1 MPEQV
6 GSRAGI
12 REDMKNL
19 RTRKLAVITIALASF
34 LPSASAEEKL
44 LEGFVIGRV
53 YEIDKE
59 RYRKYIEAKRSQ
71 DSDFDETLAELDA
84 MEFVDEREEVIVIGR
99 QLATNATFV
108 SELSDETG
116 EYAIRE
122 TPVGTYEFTLR
133 HEEFDYPVK
142 QRLDLNVQLDYVAE
156 LCFVIDREEQVA
168 WMARMT
174 FVERRMCPRGSRE
187 PASLI
192 CPPVLPSSPVQT
204 ESFPMVCFFYL
215 QELALRLARLESSP
229 PPIKSRRAHPYRQ
242 TTNPDWHLTA
252 GS

>member
-34 LPSASAEEKL
+34 LPSASAEEKP

-59 RYRKYIEAKRSQ
+59 RYCKYIEAKRSQ

-156 LCFVIDREEQVA
+156 LCFVIDREEQFA
-168 WMARMT
+168 WMAADDVRRT
-174 FVERRMCPRGSRE
+174 SDVPPWVPRTCVSHLSTCLALITGTDGILPDGLLLLLAGAGATASAIGIISSSDQVE
-187 PASLI
+187 A
-192 CPPVLPSSPVQT
+192 SSPV
-204 ESFPMVCFFYL
+204 
-215 QELALRLARLESSP
+215 P
-229 PPIKSRRAHPYRQ
+229 PNNQP
-242 TTNPDWHLTA
+242 
-252 GS
+252 

>member
-1 MPEQV
+1 
-6 GSRAGI
+6 
-12 REDMKNL
+12 MKNVGAC
-19 RTRKLAVITIALASF
+19 KLAVIVIAMAVF
-34 LPSASAEEKL
+34 LPGASAEEKI

-59 RYRKYIEAKRSQ
+59 RYREYIEEKRAQ
-71 DSDFDETLAELDA
+71 DLDFDETLAELDA
-84 MEFVDEREEVIVIGR
+84 MDFVDEREEVMVSGR

-133 HEEFDYPVK
+133 HEGFDYPVK

-168 WMARMT
+168 WRA
-174 FVERRMCPRGSRE
+174 VDDVRRTSDV
-187 PASLI
+187 
-192 CPPVLPSSPVQT
+192 PPVGP
-204 ESFPMVCFFYL
+204 EN
-215 QELALRLARLESSP
+215 LRLSFVRLSCP
-229 PPIKSRRAHPYRQ
+229 HHRHRRNPSRWSASFTCRSWRHGYR
-242 TTNPDWHLTA
+242 DWNHLLRSGRGQLTRTAKQPTLTADWQLTA
-252 GS
+252 GN

>member
-1 MPEQV
+1 MPETFASRV
-6 GSRAGI
+6 GM

-19 RTRKLAVITIALASF
+19 GTHRLALCAIAMASF
-34 LPSASAEEKL
+34 LPGASAQEKT

-59 RYRKYIEAKRSQ
+59 DYREYIEAKRAQ
-71 DSDFDETLAELDA
+71 DSDFDEMVEELDA
-84 MEFVDEREEVIVIGR
+84 MEFVDEREEVTVTGR

-108 SELSDETG
+108 SELSDEMG

-133 HEEFDYPVK
+133 HEGVDYPVK

-168 WMARMT
+168 WMAADDA
-174 FVERRMCPRGSRE
+174 RRTSDVPPWVPRTCVSHLSACLALITGTDGTLPDGLLLLLAGSGATATAIGMGVALILTPIIANCVSARHCRE
-187 PASLI
+187 P
-192 CPPVLPSSPVQT
+192 
-204 ESFPMVCFFYL
+204 
-215 QELALRLARLESSP
+215 
-229 PPIKSRRAHPYRQ
+229 
-242 TTNPDWHLTA
+242 
-252 GS
+252 

>member
-1 MPEQV
+1 
-6 GSRAGI
+6 
-12 REDMKNL
+12 MKNVGAC
-19 RTRKLAVITIALASF
+19 KLAVIVIAMAVF
-34 LPSASAEEKL
+34 LPGASAEEKI

-59 RYRKYIEAKRSQ
+59 RYREYIEEKRAQ
-71 DSDFDETLAELDA
+71 DLDFDETLAELDA
-84 MEFVDEREEVIVIGR
+84 MDFVDEREEVMVSGR

-133 HEEFDYPVK
+133 HEGFDYPVK

-168 WMARMT
+168 WMAVDDVRRT
-174 FVERRMCPRGSRE
+174 SDVPPWVPRTCVSHLSACLALITGTDGTLPDGLLLLLAGAGATATAIGIISSDQVE
-187 PASLI
+187 A
-192 CPPVLPSSPVQT
+192 SSPVPQNK
-204 ESFPMVCFFYL
+204 P
-215 QELALRLARLESSP
+215 R
-229 PPIKSRRAHPYRQ
+229 
-242 TTNPDWHLTA
+242 
-252 GS
+252 

>member
-1 MPEQV
+1 
-6 GSRAGI
+6 
-12 REDMKNL
+12 MKNVGAC
-19 RTRKLAVITIALASF
+19 KLAVIVIAMAVF
-34 LPSASAEEKL
+34 LPGASAEEKI

-59 RYRKYIEAKRSQ
+59 RCREYIEEKRAQ
-71 DSDFDETLAELDA
+71 DLDFDETLAELHA
-84 MEFVDEREEVIVIGR
+84 MDFVDEREEVMVSGR

-133 HEEFDYPVK
+133 HEGFDYPVK

-168 WMARMT
+168 WMAVDDVRRT
-174 FVERRMCPRGSRE
+174 SDVPPWVPRTCVSHLSACLALITGTDGTLPDGLLLLLAGAGATATAIGIISSDQVE
-187 PASLI
+187 A
-192 CPPVLPSSPVQT
+192 SSPVPQN
-204 ESFPMVCFFYL
+204 
-215 QELALRLARLESSP
+215 
-229 PPIKSRRAHPYRQ
+229 
-242 TTNPDWHLTA
+242 NPR
-252 GS
+252 

>member
-1 MPEQV
+1 
-6 GSRAGI
+6 
-12 REDMKNL
+12 MKNVGAC
-19 RTRKLAVITIALASF
+19 KLAVIVIAMAVF
-34 LPSASAEEKL
+34 LPGASAEEKI

-59 RYRKYIEAKRSQ
+59 RYREYIEEKRAQ
-71 DSDFDETLAELDA
+71 DLDFDETLAELDA
-84 MEFVDEREEVIVIGR
+84 MDFVDEREEVMVSGR

-133 HEEFDYPVK
+133 HEGFDYPVK

-168 WMARMT
+168 WMAVDDVRRT
-174 FVERRMCPRGSRE
+174 SDVPPWVPRTCVSHLSACLALITGTDGTLPDGLLLLLAGAGATATAIGIISSDQVE
-187 PASLI
+187 A
-192 CPPVLPSSPVQT
+192 SSPVPQN
-204 ESFPMVCFFYL
+204 
-215 QELALRLARLESSP
+215 
-229 PPIKSRRAHPYRQ
+229 
-242 TTNPDWHLTA
+242 NPR
-252 GS
+252 

>member
-1 MPEQV
+1 MHETFA
-6 GSRAGI
+6 SRVGI

-19 RTRKLAVITIALASF
+19 GTNRLALCAIAMASF
-34 LPSASAEEKL
+34 LPGASAQEKT

-59 RYRKYIEAKRSQ
+59 AYREYIEAKRAQ
-71 DSDFDETLAELDA
+71 DSDFDEMVEELDA
-84 MEFVDEREEVIVIGR
+84 MEFVDEREEVTVTGR

-108 SELSDETG
+108 SELSDEMG

-133 HEEFDYPVK
+133 HEGVDYPVK

-168 WMARMT
+168 WMAADDVRRT
-174 FVERRMCPRGSRE
+174 SDVPPWVPRTCVSHLSACLALITGTDKTLPDGLLLLLAGAGATATAIGIISSDQVE
-187 PASLI
+187 A
-192 CPPVLPSSPVQT
+192 SSPVPQN
-204 ESFPMVCFFYL
+204 E
-215 QELALRLARLESSP
+215 ER
-229 PPIKSRRAHPYRQ
+229 
-242 TTNPDWHLTA
+242 
-252 GS
+252 

>member
-1 MPEQV
+1 
-6 GSRAGI
+6 
-12 REDMKNL
+12 MKNVGA
-19 RTRKLAVITIALASF
+19 RKLAVIVIAMAVF
-34 LPSASAEEKL
+34 LPGASAEERI

-59 RYRKYIEAKRSQ
+59 RYREYIEEKRAQ

-84 MEFVDEREEVIVIGR
+84 MDFVDEREEVMVSGR

-133 HEEFDYPVK
+133 HEGFDYPVK

-168 WMARMT
+168 WMAVDDVRRT
-174 FVERRMCPRGSRE
+174 SDVPPWVPRTCVSHLSACLALITGTDGTLPDGLLLLLAGAGATATAIGIISSDQVE
-187 PASLI
+187 A
-192 CPPVLPSSPVQT
+192 SSPVPQNN
-204 ESFPMVCFFYL
+204 
-215 QELALRLARLESSP
+215 QR
-229 PPIKSRRAHPYRQ
+229 
-242 TTNPDWHLTA
+242 
-252 GS
+252 

>member
-1 MPEQV
+1 
-6 GSRAGI
+6 
-12 REDMKNL
+12 MKNVGA
-19 RTRKLAVITIALASF
+19 RKLVVIVIAVAAF
-34 LPSASAEEKL
+34 LPGASAEEKI

-59 RYRKYIEAKRSQ
+59 RYREYIEEKRAQ

-84 MEFVDEREEVIVIGR
+84 MEFVDEREEVMVSGR

-133 HEEFDYPVK
+133 HEGFDYPVK

-168 WMARMT
+168 WMAVDDVRRT
-174 FVERRMCPRGSRE
+174 SDVPPWVPRTCVSHLSACLALITGTDGTLPDGLLLLLAGAGATATAIGIISSDQVE
-187 PASLI
+187 A
-192 CPPVLPSSPVQT
+192 SSPVPQNN
-204 ESFPMVCFFYL
+204 
-215 QELALRLARLESSP
+215 QR
-229 PPIKSRRAHPYRQ
+229 
-242 TTNPDWHLTA
+242 
-252 GS
+252 

>member
-1 MPEQV
+1 MHETFA
-6 GSRAGI
+6 SRVGI

-19 RTRKLAVITIALASF
+19 GTNRLALCAIAMASF
-34 LPSASAEEKL
+34 LPGASAQEKT

-59 RYRKYIEAKRSQ
+59 AYREYIEAKRAQ
-71 DSDFDETLAELDA
+71 DSNFDEMVEELDA
-84 MEFVDEREEVIVIGR
+84 MEFVDEREEVTVTGR

-108 SELSDETG
+108 SELSDEMG

-133 HEEFDYPVK
+133 HEGLDYPVK

-168 WMARMT
+168 WMAADDARRT
-174 FVERRMCPRGSRE
+174 SDVPPWVPRTCVSHLSACLALITGTDGTLPDGLLLLLAGAGATATAIGIISSDQVE
-187 PASLI
+187 A
-192 CPPVLPSSPVQT
+192 SSPVPQND
-204 ESFPMVCFFYL
+204 E
-215 QELALRLARLESSP
+215 R
-229 PPIKSRRAHPYRQ
+229 
-242 TTNPDWHLTA
+242 
-252 GS
+252 

>member
-1 MPEQV
+1 MPETFASRV
-6 GSRAGI
+6 GM

-19 RTRKLAVITIALASF
+19 GTHRLALCAIAMASF
-34 LPSASAEEKL
+34 LPGASAQEKT

-59 RYRKYIEAKRSQ
+59 DYREYIEAKRAQ
-71 DSDFDETLAELDA
+71 DSDFDEMVEELDA
-84 MEFVDEREEVIVIGR
+84 MEFVDEREEVTVTGR

-108 SELSDETG
+108 SELSDEMG

-133 HEEFDYPVK
+133 HEGVDYPVK

-168 WMARMT
+168 WMAADDARRT
-174 FVERRMCPRGSRE
+174 SDVPPWVPRTCVSHLSACLALITGTDGTLPDGLLLLLAGSGATATAIGIISSDQVE
-187 PASLI
+187 A
-192 CPPVLPSSPVQT
+192 SSPVPQN
-204 ESFPMVCFFYL
+204 E
-215 QELALRLARLESSP
+215 ER
-229 PPIKSRRAHPYRQ
+229 
-242 TTNPDWHLTA
+242 
-252 GS
+252 

>member
-1 MPEQV
+1 
-6 GSRAGI
+6 
-12 REDMKNL
+12 MKNSGTH
-19 RTRKLAVITIALASF
+19 RLALCAIAMASF
-34 LPSASAEEKL
+34 LPGASAQEKT

-59 RYRKYIEAKRSQ
+59 AYREYIEAKRAQ
-71 DSDFDETLAELDA
+71 DSDFDETVEELDA
-84 MEFVDEREEVIVIGR
+84 MEFVDEREEVTVTGR

-108 SELSDETG
+108 SELSDEMG

-133 HEEFDYPVK
+133 HEGVDYPVK

-168 WMARMT
+168 WMAADD
-174 FVERRMCPRGSRE
+174 VRRTSDVPPWVAADDVRRTSDVPPPE

-192 CPPVLPSSPVQT
+192 CPPVLPSSPART
-204 ESFPMVCFFYL
+204 EPCPMDCFFCL
-215 QELALRLARLESSP
+215 QELAPRLQRLESSP
-229 PPIKSRRAHPYRQ
+229 RIRSRPAHPYHK
-242 TTNPDWHLTA
+242 TKNADWQLTA
-252 GS
+252 GN